1 MYILF
6 SAHGSRRV
14 ASCTQFI
21 LYYFVGA
28 GLSAPSSLWTARD
41 CVLVPA
47 VAITVFR
54 LQIDASQHFKLRAR
68 SHEPVISVVSA
79 LSASQPAAVSQ
90 PTAAIVRSC
99 QNPCDAVQICTHLLR
114 ARSHEPVIS
123 VVSALS
129 APQPAA
135 VSQPT
140 AAIVRSCQNPCDS
153 VQICTHLH
161 ESWDSGHCLSF
172 HSTSRQDPSG
182 STTANSPPEKCAV
195 TQVAVCLVICAR
207 WLLDS
212 MISNTNVEVPV
223 GQ

>member
-54 LQIDASQHFKLRAR
+54 LQIDASQHFK
-68 SHEPVISVVSA
+68 
-79 LSASQPAAVSQ
+79 
-90 PTAAIVRSC
+90 
-99 QNPCDAVQICTHLLR
+99 LR

>member
-68 SHEPVISVVSA
+68 SH
-79 LSASQPAAVSQ
+79 Q
-90 PTAAIVRSC
+90 
-99 QNPCDAVQICTHLLR
+99 
-114 ARSHEPVIS
+114 PVIS

-140 AAIVRSCQNPCDS
+140 AAIVAVKIHVMQYKSARTCTKAGTRATACRSTPRQGKIPP
-153 VQICTHLH
+153 VPPRRIRHLKMRRNT
-161 ESWDSGHCLSF
+161 SSGLSRYLRALVTGF
-172 HSTSRQDPSG
+172 NDFKHKRGSSSG
-182 STTANSPPEKCAV
+182 AV
-195 TQVAVCLVICAR
+195 TIP
-207 WLLDS
+207 DS
-212 MISNTNVEVPV
+212 CP
-223 GQ
+223 